1 MVAHIFGMKSLSDL
15 CLKRRNKYWLAVR
28 RGALAVI
35 ATSQRSSGLWFLQT
49 TPSTAIQQ
57 FIGGNNPEDRGRRQE
72 IFGFDSITVT
82 WTAFVAFQELFGR
95 LPDHRRIASA
105 LTALYHRRT
114 DDGGY
119 GTTSG
124 WRTHH
129 IFATCRHTATALL
142 AFLQFHDWFRPPL
155 TFAQFRESSLWL
167 LNSAQPTGGWP
178 FARPTDLGEDDSFE
192 EFEPLSTACAIAALC
207 EFRRQFSEQ
216 LKSESELTQRIDK
229 ELKNGFIRLVTS
241 QKYGQWKSHASQRD
255 VYDSAFVTEM
265 ICMAHTTGVL
275 EQIVPDCVVEIR
287 KWCKSL
293 NDLSSP
299 YSGAAWPKDFSAR
312 SEPASLAASLAMS
325 ALLLGERYREITSGI
340 LAPEQQIGIEKY
352 IKNTIRRHD
361 VNGPN
366 SLDAWDWINL
376 ARTGQALILIK
387 NSEFL
392 STIHEKGEETF
403 ELIQALRRK
412 DVTDG
417 ITRQDFRE
425 LPKFCRSSVLY
436 TLTYGHPE
444 RVASH
449 VLGKWYQERHPI
461 VRQIING
468 AIWSA
473 LAGVVLWLWQF
484 RAAVLNF
491 LTAHLR

>member
-1 MVAHIFGMKSLSDL
+1 MNWLSSL
-15 CLKRRNKYWLAVR
+15 CLKRRNNYWLAVR

-35 ATSQRSSGLWFLQT
+35 AASQRSSGLWFLQT
-49 TPSTAIQQ
+49 TPSTAAQQ
-57 FIGGNNPEDRGRRQE
+57 FIGGNNPEDRARQQE

-82 WTAFVAFQELFGR
+82 WTAFVALQEIFGR
-95 LPDHRRIASA
+95 PLDHGRIASA
-105 LTALYHRRT
+105 LTALYQRRT

-142 AFLQFHDWFRPPL
+142 AFLQFHEWFKPPL
-155 TFAQFRESSLWL
+155 TFAQSKESILWL
-167 LNSAQPTGGWP
+167 LDSARPNGGWP
-178 FARPTDLGEDDSFE
+178 FARSADLDEDDSFE

-207 EFRRQFSEQ
+207 EFRRRFSEQ
-216 LKSESELTQRIDK
+216 LKSESEFTQRIEK
-229 ELKNGFIRLVTS
+229 ELGKGFTRLATT
-241 QKYGQWKSHASQRD
+241 QNRGQWKSHASQRD

-265 ICMAHTTGVL
+265 ICMAYATGVL
-275 EQIVPDCVVEIR
+275 AQIAPDCVIEIR

-293 NDLSSP
+293 NDLSSL
-299 YSGAAWPKDFSAR
+299 YSGAAWPKDFSGR

-325 ALLLGERYREITSGI
+325 VLLLGERYREITSAV
-340 LAPEQQIGIEKY
+340 LATDQHVKIEKY
-352 IKNTIRRHD
+352 LRNSIRHHD
-361 VNGPN
+361 VSGPN

-376 ARTGQALILIK
+376 ARVGQALILIK
-387 NSEFL
+387 DPKFL
-392 STIHEKGEETF
+392 STIQEKGEETF
-403 ELIQALRRK
+403 ELIQVLRRK
-412 DVTDG
+412 DVKDG
-417 ITRQDFRE
+417 ITWQDFRVS
-425 LPKFCRSSVLY
+425 PKFCRSSVLY

-468 AIWSA
+468 AIWWA
-473 LAGVVLWLWQF
+473 LAGVVVWLWQF
-484 RAAVLNF
+484 RFSVFSF
-491 LTAHLR
+491 LATHSY